1 MAVTHIDNAALF
13 AVLSSLADN
22 KQAIGRRYAYWCNG
36 APALEAAVAA
46 AAMTQDELGHAR
58 TLYPLLEDFVQAD
71 PGQVDPMTR
80 TLQYHLAF
88 LDHDF
93 QGWSDFVATNFLL
106 DTALTTFF
114 AAAQQSSYEPLRQRS
129 RKIVQEERLHEMHAD
144 GWVRRLAK
152 AGGAVR
158 ATLVA
163 SLFRLWNETLCWFG
177 PEDDPAMQS
186 LYYEGI
192 IDATPDELRRRYQQK
207 IMPTLSS
214 LEIDVPVSFHAET
227 KRWELHQSLPW
238 HAWDPVARRA
248 MPPKWMRNDRP
259 SDGTSQWKNR
269 ETLTNHTPRHMCK

>member
-1 MAVTHIDNAALF
+1 MAGRHIDNASLF

-22 KQAIGRRYAYWCNG
+22 KQAIGRRYAYWSNG

-58 TLYPLLEDFVQAD
+58 TLYPLLEDFTQAESD
-71 PGQVDPMTR
+71 PSQVEPMTR
-80 TLQYHLAF
+80 TLHYHLAY

-106 DTALTTFF
+106 DSALTTFF
-114 AAAQQSSYEPLRQRS
+114 EAAQNSSYEPLRQRA
-129 RKIVQEERLHEMHAD
+129 RKIVQEERIHEIFAD

-163 SLFRLWNETLCWFG
+163 SLNRLWTETLCWFG
-177 PEDDPAMQS
+177 PSDDPNMQQ
-186 LYYEGI
+186 LYREGI
-192 IDATPDELRRRYQQK
+192 IDAPPDELRRRYLQK

-214 LEIDVPVSFHAET
+214 LEIDVPVIFDTET
-227 KRWELHQSLPW
+227 KSWELRESLPW
-238 HAWDPVARRA
+238 NTWDSVTRRKSA
-248 MPPKWMRNDRP
+248 
-259 SDGTSQWKNR
+259 G
-269 ETLTNHTPRHMCK
+269 

>member
-1 MAVTHIDNAALF
+1 MYGQKEERMTGTQVDNAALF

-58 TLYPLLEDFVQAD
+58 TLYPLLEDFTQAASD
-71 PGQVDPMTR
+71 PSQVEPMTR
-80 TLQYHLAF
+80 TLRYHLAS

-93 QGWSDFVATNFLL
+93 QGWADFVATNFLL

-114 AAAQQSSYEPLRQRS
+114 EAAQNASYEPLRQRA

-144 GWVRRLAK
+144 GWVRRLAN

-163 SLFRLWNETLCWFG
+163 SLRQLWDETLCWFG
-177 PEDDPAMQS
+177 PNDDPDMQQ
-186 LYYEGI
+186 LYREGI
-192 IDATPDELRRRYQQK
+192 IDANPDALRSRYLQK

-214 LEIDVPVSFHAET
+214 LDIDVPAYFQAET
-227 KRWELHQSLPW
+227 KLWELRQALPW
-238 HAWDPVARRA
+238 QAWDSVARR
-248 MPPKWMRNDRP
+248 
-259 SDGTSQWKNR
+259 TSVG
-269 ETLTNHTPRHMCK
+269 